1 MARKGYKKYRAVK
14 VDVDGVT
21 FDSKREA
28 ERYLELKQMVKNGQI
43 SGLEL
48 QPAFELQQ
56 GFINSKGKKVRPI
69 IYKADFLY
77 LDQDGTIIVE
87 DVKGMET
94 ADFKLKRKMFDY
106 KYGFGYDFRLVK

>member
-14 VDVDGVT
+14 VNVDGIT

-28 ERYLELKQMVKNGQI
+28 ERYLELKQMVKDGKI
-43 SGLEL
+43 EGLRLQFPFEL
-48 QPAFELQQ
+48 QP

-69 IYKADFLY
+69 IYKADFVY
-77 LDQDGTIIVE
+77 TDVDGKRVVE

-94 ADFKLKRKMFDY
+94 KDFKLKRKMFDY
-106 KYGFGYDFRLVK
+106 VYGQAFDFRLVK